1 MAEEPNDIS
10 RRLSE
15 RRLTILGGRI
25 YGEEGQRWDCTI
37 KDFSEAGAKVRTD
50 ATLEKGGFVDL
61 KVNKFEDLRRA
72 EVIWVAGNTAGLRFL
87 AKIEKAP
94 ESMRRLFALAKGANK
109 I

>member
-1 MAEEPNDIS
+1 MAEEANDIS
-10 RRLSE
+10 RRVSE

-25 YGEEGQRWDCTI
+25 YGDDDQRWDCTI
-37 KDFSEAGAKVRTD
+37 KDFSEAGAKVRSD

-87 AKIEKAP
+87 SKIERAP
-94 ESMRRLFALAKGANK
+94 ESMRRLFALGKEAKK